1 MAAAVGAFRGSADLC
16 SFVKQT
22 QTETKERLKALEE
35 NINRQLKEQR
45 ETIKETNNNIASI
58 MAMLQ
63 QLRQGN

>member
-1 MAAAVGAFRGSADLC
+1 MAAAVGAFGGSADLR
-16 SFVKQT
+16 SFVEQT
-22 QTETKERLKALEE
+22 QTETKERLEALEE
-35 NINRQLKEQR
+35 NIDRQLKEQR